1 MNDRQKIKEILKQA
15 QDELHRMF
23 YEGVI
28 NSGGRFSTS
37 DLNAIKP
44 YDDVYADAFIAAGFG
59 DVSEYK
65 HRAEV
70 AERALR
76 MACDGRNPC
85 RCVVCLF
92 FSKCDWRSGACQ
104 WAEIRVKEFIRDAE
118 QEIAEEA

>member
-1 MNDRQKIKEILKQA
+1 MNDREKIKEILKQA
-15 QDELHRMF
+15 QEELHRMF

-28 NSGGRFSTS
+28 NNGGRFSTS

-70 AERALR
+70 AERALKDITEELPCSFCCYGFGHLR
-76 MACDGRNPC
+76 RCDVNNKT
-85 RCVVCLF
+85 CLENCL
-92 FSKCDWRSGACQ
+92 S
-104 WAEIRVKEFIRDAE
+104 IAE
-118 QEIAEEA
+118 QELAEGEE